1 MAGFSVYITNTN
13 TVTDPPTG
21 HLCYKHTGSDL
32 PSIFQDINCNS
43 LGKNIVIYNERLSGK
58 PSSYS
63 TEAILELCSIKIH
76 GMLMT

>member
-13 TVTDPPTG
+13 SVTDPPTG

-32 PSIFQDINCNS
+32 PNIYQDIDCYS
-43 LGKNIVIYNERLSGK
+43 LGKNIVIYNERLSEK

-63 TEAILELCSIKIH
+63 TEAILELCSITIY
-76 GMLMT
+76 GMLIT